1 MPQKRAAKSSN
12 VFENGRERLESAL
25 QDLEKDW
32 KTFQTDAEKRRKELE
47 KRAEKEVKR
56 LQTEFKK
63 SPLFKRAQKRAKQF
77 ETRAEEVRDEIESTR
92 AYQRVEGLR
101 KDAEK
106 AFDEQVENLF
116 DTLRIASST
125 DVASLERKISRLN
138 KKVRELEKAQAA

>member
-1 MPQKRAAKSSN
+1 MPQKRAAMSSN
-12 VFENGRERLESAL
+12 VFEEGRERFESAL

-32 KTFQTDAEKRRKELE
+32 KKFQKDAEKRRKELE

-77 ETRAEEVRDEIESTR
+77 EARAEEVREDIESTR
-92 AYQRVEGLR
+92 AYQRVEGIR